1 MVCGEACVPAL
12 VRDTDRTAAYAD
24 IRLAC
29 VLAWT
34 HQFEPQV
41 DGSMF
46 KRILAVDEVLPRF
59 WNAAVDAWLGADG
72 FPRV

>member
-1 MVCGEACVPAL
+1 MPPAS
-12 VRDTDRTAAYAD
+12 YAD

-41 DGSMF
+41 EGSMF
-46 KRILAVDEVLPRF
+46 KRILAVDDALVRH
-59 WNAAVDAWLGADG
+59 WNASVDAWLAQDG
-72 FPRV
+72 LTRV